1 MKLIR
6 FLSSL
11 FYIFICRGELD
22 TMNRMKHLFQ
32 LLKIDELNLP
42 SKSISLPIITITGT
56 NTLLIENDYS
66 LLEYTKETIK
76 LQCDVYTI
84 QITGVNLMISLMYP
98 DEMVLV
104 GEISNITF
112 Q

>member
-1 MKLIR
+1 
-6 FLSSL
+6 
-11 FYIFICRGELD
+11 
-22 TMNRMKHLFQ
+22 MNRMKHLLQ
-32 LLKIDELNLP
+32 SLKIDELNLP

-84 QITGVNLMISLMYP
+84 QITGVDLMISLMYP
-98 DEMVLV
+98 DEMLLV

-112 Q
+112 QY